1 MLFRIERA
9 TRRQMVA
16 GSPDGT
22 GRSARKM
29 ELGRWV
35 ATMAWMLPRRFA
47 REEAKTLPSV
57 DVNLSCVSQVFP
69 HVFNKEL
76 VTMLQT

>member
-16 GSPDGT
+16 GSPEGA

-35 ATMAWMLPRRFA
+35 ATIAWMRPMRFA
-47 REEAKTLPSV
+47 REEAKMLPSV
-57 DVNLSCVSQVFP
+57 DMNLC
-69 HVFNKEL
+69 HEH
-76 VTMLQT
+76 